1 MLNGLTDTS
10 GNLLCVCA
18 ANNGETG
25 EELSK
30 DGGNDGEPTLDDN
43 GYTDTNG
50 NLECKAY
57 A

>member
-25 EELSK
+25 EQLSK